1 MLILAAFFGLSF
13 SLPSSMT
20 VMAETSTYTTDIALA
35 PWRDRTGSYD
45 QRTDYAKAPFY
56 IEDGDN
62 TILFSAGCHPTD
74 ASPRIGSHNAASYTY
89 HDFDHEALA
98 SFRSLTT
105 NQHAAVMV
113 LDTPLMSAAVTA
125 MTFSWAGTTGGA
137 QDVHYIYS
145 YDGGVHWHI
154 ADSDTTQVRPRFNS
168 RIPQGQ
174 SRPSRRLVDIRHHF
188 LSLFDESPVVDR
200 IPQPD
205 TNGASRCLD
214 GVGAA
219 YSPCLTDDQ
228 DLLHADA
235 AVAASFM
242 DQYDLL
248 TIEAQAYF
256 NQGMIDATT
265 SHRERLDFILSH
277 HQLELMALHA
287 ESAVTAPAHES
298 LLVLMAIVGVL
309 GYAAG
314 KRKKQRHNSGVLTVL
329 LPALMALLTLLLWFL
344 PRLQTPSFDDTQP
357 IFTYDFRLGAYPSG
371 TAGDAV
377 IVEEDGHFHLG
388 FDEWANR
395 SYPLRSWQGI
405 P

>member
-105 NQHAAVMV
+105 NQNAAVMV

-154 ADSDTTQVRPRFNS
+154 ADSDTTQSQTSIQFTNPLKGNHAQVGVLLTYGTISYRYLTN
-168 RIPQGQ
+168 PQLSIEYRSLTPTEQ
-174 SRPSRRLVDIRHHF
+174 ADALMALV
-188 LSLFDESPVVDR
+188 
-200 IPQPD
+200 
-205 TNGASRCLD
+205 
-214 GVGAA
+214 AA

-314 KRKKQRHNSGVLTVL
+314 KRKKQ
-329 LPALMALLTLLLWFL
+329 
-344 PRLQTPSFDDTQP
+344 TP
-357 IFTYDFRLGAYPSG
+357 
-371 TAGDAV
+371 
-377 IVEEDGHFHLG
+377 
-388 FDEWANR
+388 
-395 SYPLRSWQGI
+395 
-405 P
+405 